1 MMSSEYH
8 FAFENLDV
16 YSKSIDFGEHI
27 QKQIKLF
34 PKEELYSL
42 SSQYRRAADSI
53 ALNIAEGYPGSDAQF
68 IKHLN
73 IAIYSAN
80 ECVVCSTKAERRNYI
95 TKQEN
100 EENRKL
106 ITELTKMLSSLRKY
120 VRNRS
125 F

>member
-1 MMSSEYH
+1 MNSKYH
-8 FAFENLDV
+8 FAFEKLDV
-16 YSKSIDFGEHI
+16 YTKSIDFGEHV
-27 QKQIKLF
+27 QLVIKSF
-34 PKEELYSL
+34 PKEETYAL
-42 SSQYRRAADSI
+42 SSQFRRAADSI

-80 ECVVCSTKAERRNYI
+80 EYVVCSTKARRRLYI
-95 TKQEN
+95 TEN
-100 EENRKL
+100 DDEKNRQY

-125 F
+125 N

>member
-1 MMSSEYH
+1 MSSEYH